1 MLDTTDR
8 SRRRF
13 LTGAAVAVF
22 GGLAGCSGDGDGSA
36 SGPETDTDETAA
48 NTPTAAGTR
57 EGTDETPAST
67 TEADTPTDAET
78 TRQSTADDAGYPMHT
93 VERFL
98 EAIRRGMPD
107 RAREETV
114 EGHDLGRFADVERMT
129 VFGIERY
136 TPQEYA
142 DYRSVDVSA
151 VEETLQG
158 VEGRGYDDTAIVSYT
173 VRTDQHG
180 EIRRYYVVV
189 LDGDRWLM
197 YDYGLLP
204 E

>member
-1 MLDTTDR
+1 MLDTIER

-22 GGLAGCSGDGDGSA
+22 GGLAGCTGNDDGSTA
-36 SGPETDTDETAA
+36 GPETGTD
-48 NTPTAAGTR
+48 PTATDTATATSTR
-57 EGTDETPAST
+57 ETDETPAST
-67 TEADTPTDAET
+67 TEADTPTDPEET
-78 TRQSTADDAGYPMHT
+78 GQSTTDDAGYPMHT

-107 RAREETV
+107 RARQETV
-114 EGHDLGRFADVERMT
+114 EGHDLGRFADVEKIH

-142 DYRSVDVSA
+142 DYRSVDVSTVEDRLQR
-151 VEETLQG
+151 VEE
-158 VEGRGYDDTAIVSYT
+158 RGYDDSAIVSYT

>member
-1 MLDTTDR
+1 MLDTIER

-13 LTGAAVAVF
+13 LTGTAVAVF
-22 GGLAGCSGDGDGSA
+22 GGLAGCTGNDDGSTA
-36 SGPETDTDETAA
+36 VPETGTDATATDTATATSTRETDEA
-48 NTPTAAGTR
+48 
-57 EGTDETPAST
+57 PAST
-67 TEADTPTDAET
+67 AEADTPTDPEE

-98 EAIRRGMPD
+98 TAIRRGEPSE
-107 RAREETV
+107 ARKETV
-114 EGHDLGRFADVERMT
+114 EGHDLGRFADVEKIT
-129 VFGIERY
+129 IFGIERY
-136 TPQEYA
+136 TPQKYA
-142 DYRSVDVSA
+142 DYRNVTVSA
-151 VEETLQG
+151 VEDTLQQ
-158 VEGRGYDDTAIVSYT
+158 VEERGYDDSAIVSYT